1 MQYNDDLINQL
12 IEHEIQFSDSLARLY
27 HYPDNITHLLYV
39 MIPAF
44 ILKYGIRYQSL
55 LEQCFSSVPIL
66 IDDKQD
72 QVYQA
77 YYFSKPTLQNGKYE
91 VIKGIVLNNYQNIGL
106 MQLLDNLVH
115 EFNHAVNSMQN
126 EFLVQDEVVLR
137 TGLVYHYFDKQN
149 LNFIRR
155 NEKVILEEVIN
166 TKQTEMII
174 DTIRDFSHYQISNSV
189 IQNTL
194 YSIYHA
200 IDHNYHSNS
209 YLLESIV
216 CRQLL
221 QNKTFLSTVET
232 LRFEGQISEIDHFF
246 DSIVDQEGAL
256 LQLSNY
262 LSESI
267 ELQKELSQSR
277 WFRKFKIQKI
287 QNLTQKALAIVQ
299 KFDNHTIY
307 K

>member
-1 MQYNDDLINQL
+1 
-12 IEHEIQFSDSLARLY
+12 
-27 HYPDNITHLLYV
+27 
-39 MIPAF
+39 
-44 ILKYGIRYQSL
+44 
-55 LEQCFSSVPIL
+55 
-66 IDDKQD
+66 
-72 QVYQA
+72 
-77 YYFSKPTLQNGKYE
+77 
-91 VIKGIVLNNYQNIGL
+91 